1 MIKCVIFD
9 LDGTLLN
16 TSEEIHGLINRVLN
30 KFSLPTITYEQTV
43 NYIGNGAKKLV
54 ERAVPSD
61 NSQLIDDVYRYFT
74 RIYAECTNDHTSLY
88 EGEEEFLNKIKEKGL
103 KTAILT
109 NKPQAAADNV
119 YKKFLQPF
127 RFDLVLGQSERF
139 PTKPSPDAVLY
150 ITDQLK
156 VHLDE
161 CLFVG
166 DGETDVLTAKNAGM
180 ASVAVLWGYRN
191 KKCLSKAGATIFADS
206 FGQLYEIICNCEK

>member
-1 MIKCVIFD
+1 MIECVIFD

-16 TSEEIHGLINRVLN
+16 TSEEIHKLINRALD
-30 KFSLPTITYEQTV
+30 KFSLPAITYEQTV
-43 NYIGNGAKKLV
+43 SYIGNGAKKLV

-74 RIYAECTNDHTSLY
+74 RIYAECANDHTSLY
-88 EGEEEFLNKIKEKGL
+88 EGEEEFLNKIKEKGI

-109 NKPQAAADNV
+109 NKPQAATDNV

-127 RFDLVLGQSERF
+127 RFNLVLGQSERF
-139 PTKPSPDAVLY
+139 QTKPSPEAALY
-150 ITDQLK
+150 IAERLNVRT
-156 VHLDE
+156 DE

-180 ASVAVLWGYRN
+180 AAVAVLWGYRN
-191 KKCLSKAGATIFADS
+191 KNCLMEAGATVFAENFD
-206 FGQLYEIICNCEK
+206 QLYKIICNCEK